1 MHWHSASGYRQ
12 VPYRDPRLGA
22 SRGAPG
28 PGGPRGRPG
37 GNFRP
42 RGAPGPGGPGG
53 PPGGQNRAP
62 AGPLEWA
69 QFGPFSYI
77 ICITQGGVQGGTP
90 WVHDLAPG
98 APRAPGGKKV
108 HIFLGI

>member
-12 VPYRDPRLGA
+12 VPYRDPHLGA

-42 RGAPGPGGPGG
+42 PARGAPGGPGG
-53 PPGGQNRAP
+53 LPGGPGRAP
-62 AGPLEWA
+62 AGPPKR
-69 QFGPFSYI
+69 GPYGALYI
-77 ICITQGGVQGGTP
+77 NILILKGGVQGGTP